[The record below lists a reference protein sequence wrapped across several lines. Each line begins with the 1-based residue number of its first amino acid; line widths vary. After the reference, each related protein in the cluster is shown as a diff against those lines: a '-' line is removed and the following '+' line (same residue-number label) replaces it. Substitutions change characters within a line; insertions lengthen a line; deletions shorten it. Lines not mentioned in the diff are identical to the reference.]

1 MADISED
8 DLFQGLDIS
17 EDDLFEGT
25 TEEEKGL
32 IARTVFP
39 TSTSMEMGDVKS
51 FAKRTLQAG
60 IDASTFPTRL
70 LGMLRGFDIAD
81 PKSAALQPEIEKFE
95 ESTNVDNKIQEFADA
110 AQRAEPGSLSE
121 RMMLARMAEF
131 QALKDEGKERDLLS
145 TITSDV
151 MREGPTLLVG
161 GIAKKGLKVAE
172 RAAKSGIATAQRFVE
187 DVTALSEDAVQFI
200 KKGSSRDIAELEK
213 FVGKADE
220 ISQRLKGLVFDKP
233 EKFFPENQL
242 IQESLQKLPPIPLK
256 QTIKT
261 INTEIAHLKK
271 LGGKTNRAAITKLE
285 NLLDDVGS
293 GRIVGG
299 GTQRI
304 PGKVTQEAAATSPT
318 TINIPGRVTKEGV
331 MLPPTTQT
339 IPGKTIAKKTDN
351 MGRVIQPKSTTQPTT
366 ISSRGREVSPELRT
380 QPQTQNIPG
389 QQIRGEI
396 KSPGTTI
403 TTKGKQVFNRD
414 AAATLFR
421 DQRDMIDDLIDWTEK
436 PGLKEINKSLIKIRT
451 SMANEMLTQ
460 AVKSG
465 DKVFEKNMKSLA
477 KKLKAIDKLKL
488 RLGSE
493 ETFVATLF
501 GKNKSARQRALKEI
515 DEVFGTDFSKESNLA
530 KIASEFRKND
540 FTTVDGKVALS
551 VPRGKNALGKVIS
564 PRAAAGISNL
574 ADLSSLR
581 VLGQLPS
588 ELAASGITQ
597 AQIGSLIN
605 FFEGQGTTP

>member
-1 MADISED
+1 MGISIDIS
-8 DLFQGLDIS
+8 DLETVDVDPTGL
-17 EDDLFEGT
+17 EPVG
-25 TEEEKGL
+25 EESIAEK
-32 IARTVFP
+32 IFP

-110 AQRAEPGSLSE
+110 AQRAEPGSLSQ

-151 MREGPTLLVG
+151 MREGPTLVVG

-172 RAAKSGIATAQRFVE
+172 RAAKSGIATAERLGEEIAAATEEAF
-187 DVTALSEDAVQFI
+187 QFI
-200 KKGSSRDIAELEK
+200 KKGKSGDIAELET

-220 ISQRLKGLVFDKP
+220 ISQNLKGLVFDKP
-233 EKFFPENQL
+233 EKFFPENQV
-242 IQESLQKLPPIPLK
+242 IQESLENLPPIPLK
-256 QTIKT
+256 QTIKA
-261 INTEIAHLKK
+261 IKTEIAHLKK
-271 LGGKTNRAAITKLE
+271 LGEKTNKAAITKLE
-285 NLLDDVGS
+285 NLLGDIGN

-304 PGKVTQEAAATSPT
+304 PGT
-318 TINIPGRVTKEGV
+318 TIK
-331 MLPPTTQT
+331 
-339 IPGKTIAKKTDN
+339 
-351 MGRVIQPKSTTQPTT
+351 
-366 ISSRGREVSPELRT
+366 
-380 QPQTQNIPG
+380 
-389 QQIRGEI
+389 
-396 KSPGTTI
+396 
-403 TTKGKQVFNRD
+403 TKGKQVFNQD
-414 AAATLFR
+414 ANAVLFR

-436 PGLKEINKSLIKIRT
+436 PGLKEINKSLIRIRT

-460 AVKSG
+460 SVKSG
-465 DKVFEKNMKSLA
+465 DKAFEKNMKSLA

-515 DEVFGTDFSKESNLA
+515 DDVFGTNFSKDSNLA
-530 KIASEFRKND
+530 KIASEFGKKD

-551 VPRGKNALGKVIS
+551 VPRGKGFKGGLVS

-574 ADLSSLR
+574 VDLTAKGKLPAD
-581 VLGQLPS
+581 
-588 ELAASGITQ
+588 LAASGITQ
-597 AQIGSLIN
+597 AQIGTLIN
-605 FFEGQGTTP
+605 FLERQSPNP